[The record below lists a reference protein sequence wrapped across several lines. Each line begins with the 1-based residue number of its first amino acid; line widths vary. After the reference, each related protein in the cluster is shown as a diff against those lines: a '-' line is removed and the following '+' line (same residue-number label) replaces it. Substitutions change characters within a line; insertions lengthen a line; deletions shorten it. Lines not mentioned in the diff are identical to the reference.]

1 MTSTQDRSPRGRTRT
16 VLGIVAAVVIVAI
29 LLLALALTGV
39 ASSLFARQVDRV
51 VRNDVDASGLVASLA
66 TYQDSFRG
74 GTLAA
79 GRVDLGVQIDQ
90 TAIKGG
96 DPASQPATIVLRSYS
111 CPGANSPASPARLT
125 ITDADP
131 AHLRIRPA
139 SEGGGVALTGAFE
152 ITAVQPIAPGVP
164 ECRIDLAAR

>member
-1 MTSTQDRSPRGRTRT
+1 MTSTRDRSANGRTRT
-16 VLGIVAAVVIVAI
+16 VLAIVAAVVIVVV

-39 ASSLFARQVDRV
+39 ASSLFARQVDRT
-51 VRNDVDASGLVASLA
+51 VRTDVDASALVASLA
-66 TYQDSFRG
+66 TYRDSFRG

-79 GRVDLGVQIDQ
+79 GQVNLGVQIDQ
-90 TAIKGG
+90 IALRGG
-96 DPASQPATIVLRSYS
+96 DPAAQPATIVLRSYS

-125 ITDADP
+125 ITGADP
-131 AHLRIRPA
+131 AHVRVRPA
-139 SEGGGVALTGAFE
+139 AEGGGVALTGAFE